1 MKAIL
6 DSIQP
11 VIKNSKFVRI
21 DEDAILK
28 FSKQVEAKDM
38 EDSEFG
44 WETTL
49 PKDVPEEK
57 QIALPFVYNT
67 VNFCYWGEPKWTI
80 EINGKFHDGSA
91 GMLRAVKNAID
102 NGFNLL
108 DPEYLANIS
117 EEDLATIL
125 RGNVEIPLFQER
137 LRLLRELG
145 KNLLEKYS
153 GSFTAVV
160 KKAEGNATKMVELL
174 VKDFPEV
181 FNDTA
186 VYHSGKVKFY
196 KRVQLIPAHLFDLAK
211 FGLVSIPLTGFNELT
226 AFADYKVPQLLRK
239 FGMLVYA
246 NGLAEKIDNK
256 IEISSGGEEEIEIRA
271 NTIWAIEIATK
282 ILKEK
287 FPQANAAK
295 VDGIFWFKGQ
305 DKSPNDKPYHRTRTI
320 WY

>member
-11 VIKNSKFVRI
+11 VIKDSKFVRI
-21 DEDAILK
+21 DGGAILK

-49 PKDVPEEK
+49 PKDAPEEK

-67 VNFCYWGEPKWTI
+67 VNFCYWGKPKWTI

-153 GSFTAVV
+153 GS
-160 KKAEGNATKMVELL
+160 
-174 VKDFPEV
+174 
-181 FNDTA
+181 
-186 VYHSGKVKFY
+186 
-196 KRVQLIPAHLFDLAK
+196 
-211 FGLVSIPLTGFNELT
+211 
-226 AFADYKVPQLLRK
+226 
-239 FGMLVYA
+239 
-246 NGLAEKIDNK
+246 
-256 IEISSGGEEEIEIRA
+256 
-271 NTIWAIEIATK
+271 
-282 ILKEK
+282 
-287 FPQANAAK
+287 
-295 VDGIFWFKGQ
+295 
-305 DKSPNDKPYHRTRTI
+305 
-320 WY
+320 

>member
-11 VIKNSKFVRI
+11 VVKNSKLVRI

-28 FSKQVEAKDM
+28 FSKQVEAKDL

-49 PKDVPEEK
+49 PESAPEEN
-57 QIALPFVYNT
+57 QIALPFVYNA
-67 VNFCYWGEPKWTI
+67 VNFCYWGEPKWAV
-80 EINGKFHDGSA
+80 EVNGKSYDGST

-108 DPEYLANIS
+108 DPKHLVNLPADE
-117 EEDLATIL
+117 LATIL
-125 RGNVEIPLFQER
+125 CGNVEIPLFQER

-145 KNLLEKYS
+145 KNILEKYD
-153 GSFTAVV
+153 GSFTEVI
-160 KKAEGNATKMVELL
+160 KRAEGNATKIVELL
-174 VKDFPEV
+174 AKDFLEV
-181 FNDTA
+181 FNDVA
-186 VYHSGKVKFY
+186 DYHGREVKFY
-196 KRVQLIPAHLFDLAK
+196 KRAQLIPAHLFDLAK
-211 FGLVSIPLTGFNELT
+211 FGLISTPLSGHDELT
-226 AFADYKVPQLLRK
+226 AFADYKVPQTLRK
-239 FGMLVYA
+239 FGILVYA
-246 NGLAEKIDNK
+246 DELAEKVDNK
-256 IEISSGGEEEIEIRA
+256 IKIPSGSDEEIEIRT

-295 VDGIFWFKGQ
+295 VDGLFWFNGQ
-305 DKSPNDKPYHRTRTI
+305 KKFPDDKPYHQTETI